1 MEVNENKIKILVSDK
16 LISYSEFKMQQEKDE
31 ELIDYIQLI
40 GYPLAEA
47 LIIKQDSWACQS
59 MASLRSHVK
68 TTMNQL
74 QLVSRMVSKEKGPTA
89 FVCIHLR

>member
-31 ELIDYIQLI
+31 ELIDYIHLI

-47 LIIKQDSWACQS
+47 LIIKRD
-59 MASLRSHVK
+59 
-68 TTMNQL
+68 
-74 QLVSRMVSKEKGPTA
+74 
-89 FVCIHLR
+89 

>member
-1 MEVNENKIKILVSDK
+1 MNQAPPEKMEVNENKIKILVSDK

-47 LIIKQDSWACQS
+47 LIIKRD
-59 MASLRSHVK
+59 
-68 TTMNQL
+68 
-74 QLVSRMVSKEKGPTA
+74 
-89 FVCIHLR
+89 